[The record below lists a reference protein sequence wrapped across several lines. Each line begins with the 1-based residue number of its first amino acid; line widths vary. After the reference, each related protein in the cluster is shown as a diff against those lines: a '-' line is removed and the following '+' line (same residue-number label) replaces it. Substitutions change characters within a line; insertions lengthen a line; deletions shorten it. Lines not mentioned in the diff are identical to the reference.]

1 MTALPELTDVHVANC
16 ERASAAIL
24 RDTDLPLAKHR
35 IARSYAHDRFA
46 FTQGL
51 LFADEHL
58 FESTGWWGQS
68 SIRKVRLEDGA
79 VLAKRALPKNV
90 FGEGLVRWGD
100 EIISLTWRDR
110 RGFRW
115 SLADLSPL
123 GEFSYPREAW
133 GLTQNGEHLIV
144 SDGSPVLRFLDPGTM
159 EVKGR
164 LPVTA
169 AGLPVQHLNDLEWVS
184 GEIWANV
191 FYTDLIARIDAAT
204 GVVRSWINLSGLRRS
219 VGAHHFEWMLN
230 GLAFDDRSKG
240 LFVTGKN
247 WPKLFEVR
255 VGALPA
261 SRGVGAS
268 NTLVTVEIPT
278 LMDQPA
284 VPM

>member
-1 MTALPELTDVHVANC
+1 M
-16 ERASAAIL
+16 
-24 RDTDLPLAKHR
+24 
-35 IARSYAHDRFA
+35 
-46 FTQGL
+46 
-51 LFADEHL
+51 
-58 FESTGWWGQS
+58 
-68 SIRKVRLEDGA
+68 
-79 VLAKRALPKNV
+79 
-90 FGEGLVRWGD
+90 
-100 EIISLTWRDR
+100 
-110 RGFRW
+110 
-115 SLADLSPL
+115 ADLSPL
-123 GEFSYPREAW
+123 GEFSYPRDAW

-164 LPVTA
+164 LHVTA
-169 AGLPVQHLNDLEWVS
+169 AGLPVHHLNDLEWVS

-255 VGALPA
+255 VGAVPA

-268 NTLVTVEIPT
+268 NTRTRSRDDT
-278 LMDQPA
+278 LNEPIRLKWDKSDED
-284 VPM
+284 